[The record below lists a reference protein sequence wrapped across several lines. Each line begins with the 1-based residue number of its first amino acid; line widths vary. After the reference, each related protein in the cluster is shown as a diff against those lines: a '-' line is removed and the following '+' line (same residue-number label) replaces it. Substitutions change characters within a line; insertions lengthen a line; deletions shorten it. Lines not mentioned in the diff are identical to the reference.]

1 MPSARPTGGKTSR
14 DARTGDISIEFRD
27 RNKSPEVFPLAE
39 RGGGRTFQKHC
50 DHRSRAEFHH
60 VKERRP
66 EDGEARAEGL
76 DDRGE
81 DNQAVD
87 FER

>member
-1 MPSARPTGGKTSR
+1 M
-14 DARTGDISIEFRD
+14 
-27 RNKSPEVFPLAE
+27 
-39 RGGGRTFQKHC
+39 
-50 DHRSRAEFHH
+50 
-60 VKERRP
+60 KERRP

-87 FER
+87 FERKAREEVGRDVSYKDCMSPPCDQMQK

>member
-1 MPSARPTGGKTSR
+1 M
-14 DARTGDISIEFRD
+14 
-27 RNKSPEVFPLAE
+27 
-39 RGGGRTFQKHC
+39 
-50 DHRSRAEFHH
+50 
-60 VKERRP
+60 KERRP

-87 FER
+87 FERQAREEVGRDVSYKDCMSPPCDQMQK